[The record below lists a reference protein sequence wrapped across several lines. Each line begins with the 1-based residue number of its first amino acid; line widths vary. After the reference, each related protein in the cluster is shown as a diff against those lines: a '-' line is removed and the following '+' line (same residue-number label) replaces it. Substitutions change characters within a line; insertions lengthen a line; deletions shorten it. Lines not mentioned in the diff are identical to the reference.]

1 MAREELARAAG
12 EATVDAYKA
21 GAVFGDT
28 HPVTDFAAG
37 RAIRLAVEAQQAG
50 ASPADICR
58 AAGLPTP

>member
-12 EATVDAYKA
+12 EATVDTYRAA
-21 GAVFGDT
+21 SVFGET
-28 HPVTDFAAG
+28 HEVTHLAAG
-37 RAIRLAVEAQQAG
+37 RALKLAVEAQQAG